1 MPVAGLIS
9 AGVGL
14 VGGAISR
21 SNANSQLDKLQKA
34 DPTYKE
40 NPLAA
45 QRLGL
50 ANTLLNA
57 RMPGAS
63 SAEQNIYTNQA
74 NIISRAERGATDSA
88 QMLAVGGNAQ
98 GQTNDALTRLGMEE
112 AGDYQRRYGNFV
124 GAQEG
129 LINEQDKVYQD
140 KVRRFQD
147 MSQIQGA
154 KAQNSAASWQEL
166 SNFGMGMANFGVA
179 SGWKWPGSSGGGTNG
194 GANPNANGGGGY
206 LQNRNFQY

>member
-14 VGGAISR
+14 IGGAISR
-21 SNANSQLDKLQKA
+21 GNANSKLRQLLKD
-34 DPTYKE
+34 DPIYKE

-45 QRLGL
+45 QRFGL
-50 ANTLLNA
+50 AQTLLNA

-63 SAEQNIYTNQA
+63 SAEKNIYANQA
-74 NIISRAERGATDSA
+74 TTLSRAQRGATDSS
-88 QMLAVGGNAQ
+88 QLLLAGGNIQ
-98 GQTNDALTRLGMEE
+98 GQTNEDFNRLGMDE
-112 AGDYQRRYGNFV
+112 AGDYQRRYGNYV

-147 MSQIQGA
+147 RAQIQGA
-154 KAQNSAASWQEL
+154 QAQNNGATWQEL